1 MIRWFEHTDRIA
13 MDDLDY
19 KLISLL
25 RSDARRPVASV
36 AAELGV
42 SRATI
47 RSRIDRLIEN
57 GVIRGF
63 TIAVHDQATRNL
75 VRAMMM
81 IEVEGKA
88 AGKVVKRLHGYPE
101 IRRLHSTNGH
111 WDFVA
116 ELVTS
121 SLGEFE
127 ELLNRIRLVDGIKST
142 ETSIL
147 LSSPKDTP

>member
-1 MIRWFEHTDRIA
+1 MA

-19 KLISLL
+19 KMIALL
-25 RSDARRPVASV
+25 RSDARRPVAAL

-57 GVIRGF
+57 DVIRGF
-63 TIAVHDQATRNL
+63 TIAVHDRATRNL
-75 VRAMMM
+75 VRAVMM

-88 AGKVVKRLHGYPE
+88 AGKVVRRLHGYPE
-101 IRRLHSTNGH
+101 VRKLHSTNGH
-111 WDFVA
+111 WDLVA
-116 ELVTS
+116 ELVTD

-127 ELLNRIRLVDGIKST
+127 EVLNRIRLVDGIKST